1 MAYGILRVMPVANS
15 WVVSPGFPFPGHEFS
30 KKEAAEDFAVT
41 EAKKAA
47 PVVIEVLDRE
57 GELEYVLTY

>member
-30 KKEAAEDFAVT
+30 KKEAAEDAYGM
-41 EAKKAA
+41 A
-47 PVVIEVLDRE
+47 IHI
-57 GELEYVLTY
+57 